1 MTEYSSSSILQIAK
15 YTLEEELF
23 SFLRLVVFDRVLEIK
38 LEVVAFNEIN
48 QYLLSNGIILTE
60 IIS

>member
-23 SFLRLVVFDRVLEIK
+23 SFLRLVVFDRALEIK

-48 QYLLSNGIILTE
+48 QYLLSNGIILT
-60 IIS
+60 